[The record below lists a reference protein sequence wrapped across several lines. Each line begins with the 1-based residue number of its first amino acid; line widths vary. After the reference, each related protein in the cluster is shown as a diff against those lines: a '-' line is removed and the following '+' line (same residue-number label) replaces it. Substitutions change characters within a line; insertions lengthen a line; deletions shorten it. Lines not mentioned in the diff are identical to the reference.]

1 MKRLLTGG
9 LALAGFCLAATSP
22 PLGAAPALSP
32 AAPASD
38 AQIAELDNAIKQSI
52 STAHAAQEH
61 ERAIGA
67 LARDVADAE
76 QGLADKQRALDE
88 ARVRAAAV
96 LAALERFVHTPRT
109 DALLAP
115 QSPIDRLRGGML
127 MAAAVPALSTAAHQ
141 LVADIHRLS
150 DLRTQAIAKQDSLA
164 RDRQGLAKNRER
176 IQQLATKREEL
187 RRLLLREAADSDPR
201 AVKQG
206 TVAADLP
213 DLITRSEAEA
223 DIRDREARARASK
236 AKTAPAPDP
245 TRPKTLRGFDGH
257 AMVIPVAGP
266 VRQRY
271 GQTNELG
278 APSQGLTLA
287 SIASAEVV
295 APFDGRI
302 DYVGPFRGY
311 GLILIISHGGGYH
324 SMLAGL
330 GRVDVKIGEWVVAG
344 EPIAMLPAPAKADES
359 VTLYFELR
367 RDGHP
372 VDPQPS
378 LADRGGSA
386 ADHRVNE

>member
-1 MKRLLTGG
+1 
-9 LALAGFCLAATSP
+9 
-22 PLGAAPALSP
+22 
-32 AAPASD
+32 
-38 AQIAELDNAIKQSI
+38 
-52 STAHAAQEH
+52 
-61 ERAIGA
+61 
-67 LARDVADAE
+67 
-76 QGLADKQRALDE
+76 
-88 ARVRAAAV
+88 
-96 LAALERFVHTPRT
+96 
-109 DALLAP
+109 
-115 QSPIDRLRGGML
+115 
-127 MAAAVPALSTAAHQ
+127 
-141 LVADIHRLS
+141 
-150 DLRTQAIAKQDSLA
+150 
-164 RDRQGLAKNRER
+164 GLAKNRER

-187 RRLLLREAADSDPR
+187 RRLLLREAADSDTR

-257 AMVIPVAGP
+257 AMVIP
-266 VRQRY
+266 
-271 GQTNELG
+271 
-278 APSQGLTLA
+278 LA
-287 SIASAEVV
+287 
-295 APFDGRI
+295 
-302 DYVGPFRGY
+302 GPFRRY